1 MQLFVRN
8 RRPTASLS
16 TPLYLSVSAI
26 REPSLGEYLSD
37 IENSPLETAR
47 PELPIRARSAK
58 ISTLRDRLSS
68 ANIRKYRERFRYMEG
83 RYGDGTGW
91 LPQKDSNSQMSNSNP
106 VSDAKTRKSGRKSGN
121 GPRLVGF
128 TPKLTSAHCGQMS
141 AMCPQRMESS
151 RGRAAYAVTPRST
164 DGGTFVPRW
173 DRIGD

>member
-16 TPLYLSVSAI
+16 TPLYLSVSAT

-37 IENSPLETAR
+37 IEKSPLETAR

-68 ANIRKYRERFRYMEG
+68 ANIRKYREHFRYMEV

-91 LPQKDSNSQMSNSNP
+91 LGREDSNRQMQILNP
-106 VSDAKTRKSGRKSGN
+106 LR
-121 GPRLVGF
+121 RLF
-128 TPKLTSAHCGQMS
+128 S
-141 AMCPQRMESS
+141 AMQILCRVIHFAWHIFGCATHRDDWGFFGASEGIWIPDAQI
-151 RGRAAYAVTPRST
+151 AAAISIPTAANVCR
-164 DGGTFVPRW
+164 
-173 DRIGD
+173 